1 MVWRFRKVAL
11 TVFLLGCAMSAHAQ
25 SQDVNAL
32 HWAYSTYFGSGW
44 YQIGDESNA
53 FALRYVPRKELSQA
67 TIDDAGN
74 RHVGIELRFPVTLG
88 LNNFPLDDLAGS
100 VNPENFAN
108 VSITPAVYLTWPVTE
123 RWTLRPIAALGWG
136 TLLNGDESA
145 WTYWSGVRSQLV
157 LLDRVPRVSLFNSIG
172 FVGYAPSRGPSEN
185 FWPIT
190 TALEL
195 RHPVFR
201 ELAEGNWYLYWH
213 LAYTW
218 FQDDLDLVRQTTG
231 TEPIS
236 DQWDFGFA
244 FSREETPISIWRLE
258 FDRLG
263 LSYRF
268 SSDGELQG
276 IGLVF
281 SALFDQ

>member
-1 MVWRFRKVAL
+1 MGAD
-11 TVFLLGCAMSAHAQ
+11 AQ
-25 SQDVNAL
+25 TQDVNAL
-32 HWAYSTYFGSGW
+32 HWAYATYFGSGW
-44 YQIGDESNA
+44 YQIGAESNA
-53 FALRYVPRKELSQA
+53 FSLRYVPRKRQSQA

-74 RHVGIELRFPVTLG
+74 RQWGIELRFPVTLG

-108 VSITPAVYLTWPVTE
+108 VSVTPSVYLTWPVNE

-145 WTYWSGVRSQLV
+145 WTYWTGVRSQLV
-157 LLDRVPRVSLFNSIG
+157 LVDRVPQVSLFNSIG
-172 FVGYAPSRGPSEN
+172 FVGYSPNRGPSES
-185 FWPIT
+185 FWPMT

-195 RHPVFR
+195 GHPVFR
-201 ELAEGNWYLYWH
+201 EAEADWQLHWH

-218 FQDDLDLVRQTTG
+218 FQDDLDLVRQTAG

-236 DQWDFGFA
+236 DQWEFALA
-244 FSREETPISIWRLE
+244 FSREDSPISIWRFE

>member
-1 MVWRFRKVAL
+1 MRKTVLVVA
-11 TVFLLGCAMSAHAQ
+11 LLGCTMSAHAQ
-25 SQDVNAL
+25 TQDINAL

-53 FALRYVPRKELSQA
+53 FALRYVPRKQLSQA
-67 TIDDAGN
+67 EIDDAGN
-74 RHVGIELRFPVTLG
+74 RHWGIELRFPITLG
-88 LNNFPLDDLAGS
+88 LNNFPLDDIAGS

-108 VSITPAVYLTWPVTE
+108 VSVTPSVYLTWPVNE

-145 WTYWSGVRSQLV
+145 WTYWTGVRSRLV
-157 LLDRVPRVSLFNSIG
+157 LFDQVPRVSLFNSIG
-172 FVGYAPSRGPSEN
+172 FVGYSPSIGPSES
-185 FWPIT
+185 FWQIT

-195 RHPVFR
+195 GHPVFR
-201 ELAEGNWYLYWH
+201 NAEARWQLHWH

-218 FQDDLDLVRQTTG
+218 FPNDLELIRRTPG

-236 DQWDFGFA
+236 DQWEFGFA
-244 FSREETPISIWRLE
+244 FSREESRISIWRFE

-281 SALFDQ
+281 SAFFDQ